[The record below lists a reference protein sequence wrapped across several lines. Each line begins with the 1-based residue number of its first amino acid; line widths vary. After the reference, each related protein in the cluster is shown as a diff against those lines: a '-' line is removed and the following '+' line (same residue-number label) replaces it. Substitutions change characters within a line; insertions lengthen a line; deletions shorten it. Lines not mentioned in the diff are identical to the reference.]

1 MKLEGGSIEDVSS
14 QEQRHYIERSVV
26 VSTLRTYGQDHP
38 ESIAIWK
45 KWIIQEQTRL
55 QQEPLRDILFNI
67 QIAETY
73 RDAGFISDALQS
85 FYHVA
90 YIADPGYE
98 QDDAREMLYR
108 KILAQIEELENL

>member
-1 MKLEGGSIEDVSS
+1 MKVEGQQMEDFSS
-14 QEQRHYIERSVV
+14 QEQRHYIEQSVV
-26 VSTLRTYGQDHP
+26 VSILRTYGQDHA

-45 KWIIQEQTRL
+45 KWINQEQARL
-55 QQEPLRDILFNI
+55 AQEPLRDILFNI

-90 YIADPGYE
+90 YIADPGHE
-98 QDDAREMLYR
+98 KNDAQEVLYR